1 MSTPV
6 TIADLLED
14 APTDHAW
21 SPLPSAPT
29 SGTARPA
36 GRPPLTVTVVWGDLP
51 EVPADLHVAGHYQA
65 VLPAAAELALDIAI
79 SGGPRRLITEHTKL
93 GWIDAQ
99 LGEVTYFPCRAG
111 RVRSAAIVGMG
122 PMGTLTERRA
132 VQLHRSLLGE
142 VMGLGHVQT
151 LATVLIGSGTGNL
164 TVAQAARA
172 LVHGFGGALRSQAP
186 SAVASRLTEVLV
198 VEIDRLRAE
207 QLVRALT
214 EAAAEQTSVRIAPRL
229 REERSGSLSPQSAAV
244 YALTALTGLTG
255 RTGTTP
261 GEPGR
266 PGGGGPPATGDLL
279 GEVLAG
285 LDPTIRDRV
294 REQLGRLADVD
305 RTDLTLRVR
314 RTVDATE
321 GAVPVRVSALSGVGG
336 LRWAALTERA
346 TVPERLVPVDRDLL
360 RQLVDRLTE
369 PSAEDARDL
378 PDLLSRFVV
387 PPDFQQL
394 LTDEAA
400 VLMELD
406 QETALV
412 PWEFLADVKQHS
424 GERDDPLAVRT
435 PLSRQLRTP
444 YSRVITEEVDAG
456 PLKALVI
463 GDPGDPE
470 KGFQLPGAR
479 NEALAV
485 STQLSRLGVEVTL
498 FVGAADSSRV
508 AGILPATRLD
518 VLRVLLAGGQ
528 HIVHYCG
535 HSSFDAS
542 ASGVRSGWVFADGLL
557 TAQELVQLEHPPRI
571 VVANACSTSRLAG
584 AGRAAPSTEPL
595 PGTPWGSPQALLVPS
610 LAGEFLRV
618 GVAHYLGAG
627 WRVPDD
633 QATSFATT
641 FYTHLLETGPGE
653 PEHTIGS
660 AVHAARRALYRGH
673 DGSSYA
679 PASARHEPPDAAPDR
694 QRNSTW
700 AAYQHYGD
708 PTDPF
713 VSARGD

>member
-6 TIADLLED
+6 VRIADLLED
-14 APTDHAW
+14 APTDSA
-21 SPLPSAPT
+21 PPPRPSAPA
-29 SGTARPA
+29 SREPPPA

-51 EVPADLHVAGHYQA
+51 EVPADLHVTGHYQA
-65 VLPAAAELALDIAI
+65 VLPTAAERALDHAI
-79 SGGPRRLITEHTKL
+79 STEPRRLITEHTKL

-99 LGEVTYFPCRAG
+99 LGEVTYFPCREG
-111 RVRSAAIVGMG
+111 TVRSAAVVGMG

-132 VQLHRSLLGE
+132 AQLHRSLLVE
-142 VMGLGHVQT
+142 VMGLGHVRT

-164 TVAQAARA
+164 TVAEAARA
-172 LVHGFGGALRSQAP
+172 LVHGFAGALRAQAP
-186 SAVASRLTEVLV
+186 ASAAAGLTEVLV

-207 QLVRALT
+207 QLLRALR
-214 EAAAEQTSVRIAPRL
+214 ECAGEQTSVRIAPRL
-229 REERSGSLSPQSAAV
+229 REESSGSLSPQSAAV

-261 GEPGR
+261 DGA
-266 PGGGGPPATGDLL
+266 GPPEGAGSPPDGDLL

-285 LDPTIRDRV
+285 LEPSLRHRV
-294 REQLGRLADVD
+294 RAQLGRLADVD
-305 RTDLTLRVR
+305 RTDLSLKVR
-314 RTVDATE
+314 RTMDAVQ
-321 GAVPVRVSALSGVGG
+321 GATPVRVSALSGVGG

-346 TVPERLVPVDRDLL
+346 TVPERLVPVDMDLL

-387 PPDFQQL
+387 PADFQQL
-394 LTDEAA
+394 LTDEAT

-412 PWEFLADVKQHS
+412 PWEFLADVKQRS
-424 GERDDPLAVRT
+424 GERDAPLAVRT

-444 YSRVITEEVDAG
+444 YSRVITEEVAAG

-470 KGFQLPGAR
+470 KGFELAGAR
-479 NEALAV
+479 DEAFAV
-485 STQLSRLGVEVTL
+485 SSRLSSLGVEVTL
-498 FVGAADSSRV
+498 FVGAAG
-508 AGILPATRLD
+508 AGRLAGVPPASRLD
-518 VLRVLLAGGQ
+518 VLRVLLAGGH

-557 TAQELVQLEHPPRI
+557 TAQELAQLERPPRI
-571 VVANACSTSRLAG
+571 VVANACYSALLAG
-584 AGRAAPSTEPL
+584 TGRAAPPAEPP
-595 PGTPWGSPQALLVPS
+595 PGTPWGSPQARLVPS
-610 LAGEFLRV
+610 LADEFLRV
-618 GVAHYLGAG
+618 GVAHYIGAG
-627 WRVPDD
+627 WRIPDD
-633 QATSFATT
+633 QATAFSEA

-653 PEHTIGS
+653 PEHTVGA
-660 AVHAARRALYRGH
+660 AVHTARRALYDDSPHAASTQHPAGT
-673 DGSSYA
+673 A
-679 PASARHEPPDAAPDR
+679 PERH
-694 QRNSTW
+694 RNSTW

-713 VSARGD
+713 VRARSD